1 MSSVVHMISG
11 SITFSLTMGGSEKS
25 DSGKKGSFYVKE
37 GEEMFG
43 FIFGLSKN
51 PLGLMRLVHAVWKK
65 GRIAI
70 FKCVV

>member
-1 MSSVVHMISG
+1 
-11 SITFSLTMGGSEKS
+11 MGGSEKS
-25 DSGKKGSFYVKE
+25 DSGKEGSFYV
-37 GEEMFG
+37 EEEEDIFC

-51 PLGLMRLVHAVWKK
+51 PLGLMHLIRAIWKK